1 MYSVHIIPQYTA
13 YSMYVYLR
21 VQCTCSQDSIT
32 YYITYMYSVQYYFM
46 YDVQYGYVCVQERR
60 GVSGRESP
68 ESGSLYS
75 DYESGQ
81 QYEQEIVQ
89 TKIKV
94 LLGWRKILPSNI
106 IIGWDVCVYVKLF
119 YYFCNV

>member
-89 TKIKV
+89 TKINKIKE
-94 LLGWRKILPSNI
+94 LPGWRKIFAI
-106 IIGWDVCVYVKLF
+106 
-119 YYFCNV
+119 

>member
-13 YSMYVYLR
+13 YSIYVYLR
-21 VQCTCSQDSIT
+21 VQCTYSQDSIT

-89 TKIKV
+89 TKIKKIKV
-94 LLGWRKILPSNI
+94 LPGWRKIFAI
-106 IIGWDVCVYVKLF
+106 
-119 YYFCNV
+119 